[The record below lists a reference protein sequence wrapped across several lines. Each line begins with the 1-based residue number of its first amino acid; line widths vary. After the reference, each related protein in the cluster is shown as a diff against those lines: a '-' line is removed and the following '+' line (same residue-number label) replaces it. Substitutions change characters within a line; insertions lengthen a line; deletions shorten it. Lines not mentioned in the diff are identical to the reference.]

1 MRRILVSL
9 CLALFLCLV
18 FSPTLVHAGGPVRPN
33 PPKGGEYVQT
43 FLDLLFQGIAAWMEG
58 EVEPQP

>member
-1 MRRILVSL
+1 MRKILASF

-18 FSPTLVHAGGPVRPN
+18 SGPTLAHAGGPNRPN
-33 PPKGGEYVQT
+33 PPKRGEFVSS
-43 FLDLLFQGIAAWMEG
+43 FLDALFLGIAAWLEG

>member
-1 MRRILVSL
+1 MRRTIASF

-18 FSPTLVHAGGPVRPN
+18 LSPTLAHAGGPNRPN
-33 PPKGGEYVQT
+33 PPKRAEFVQT
-43 FLDLLFQGIAAWMEG
+43 FLDLLFLGIRAWIEG

>member
-33 PPKGGEYVQT
+33 PPKGGGYVQT
-43 FLDLLFQGIAAWMEG
+43 FLDLLFQGIAA
-58 EVEPQP
+58 